1 MSINK
6 GEFGNREQSWEYRPL
21 GGESREG
28 GAVPQDE
35 VGQCKVIGGIV
46 EIPSVTP
53 PPPFNSL
60 KSKFRLLF

>member
-53 PPPFNSL
+53 PPI
-60 KSKFRLLF
+60 